1 MLPDAQLLTIL
12 TSVAN
17 HIPGGQSAPVES
29 DSILSSLRI
38 RSILCCAEGQE
49 QLTMAHHDHQR
60 PRSSAN
66 TENELWFNMSSST
79 RQQEGS
85 IRPSE
90 QSAYRETN
98 HRRSTGSNQSGST
111 RSLALI
117 PSISTTIDLNK
128 ALPPSPT
135 ESERKRRR
143 PAYLRSWLGRSPS
156 SHLDPTR
163 LSPQPYQPHHSS
175 QRHSASGANL
185 SVQTHTSWDH
195 AHSRS
200 MPSSPYEYGQAA
212 PSTQSRA
219 PRASSATANYPDA
232 MIYQP
237 YTPPLQ
243 QSLDTTYFA
252 HQPRPLSPSTNL
264 DTTPSRSRTFPSEN
278 SKASPTMREGVSN
291 RPRPYTWLS
300 PTDSFSDPSQFSL
313 FVQATTGLPEDADPL
328 SPNDPPQLRGSLFA
342 RRSANDVIP
351 LPFRNEQ
358 TTTPR
363 QLRTDW
369 QNFEPPPFT
378 NQAVSGFS
386 FSPPRNEDSLQL
398 QQSPHMAAVNRELE
412 LLGLEDEDTLDE
424 ELPDYAQSQ
433 AEAHARRRAEAT
445 ERARELEARWRNPG
459 SG

>member
-1 MLPDAQLLTIL
+1 
-12 TSVAN
+12 
-17 HIPGGQSAPVES
+17 
-29 DSILSSLRI
+29 
-38 RSILCCAEGQE
+38 
-49 QLTMAHHDHQR
+49 MAHHDHQR
-60 PRSSAN
+60 PGSSAN
-66 TENELWFNMSSST
+66 TENELWFNISSST
-79 RQQEGS
+79 RQQQQQQQQQGS
-85 IRPSE
+85 SRASE

-98 HRRSTGSNQSGST
+98 HRRSTGSYQSAST
-111 RSLALI
+111 RSFALI

-163 LSPQPYQPHHSS
+163 LSPQPHQPHQPLQSN

-195 AHSRS
+195 AYSRS
-200 MPSSPYEYGQAA
+200 MPSSPYEYGHNA
-212 PSTQSRA
+212 PSSQSRA
-219 PRASSATANYPDA
+219 PRASSAAADYPDA
-232 MIYQP
+232 MIYQS
-237 YTPPLQ
+237 YIPPLHQ
-243 QSLDTTYFA
+243 PSDTTYFA
-252 HQPRPLSPSTNL
+252 QQPRPSSPSAYL
-264 DTTPSRSRTFPSEN
+264 DTTPPRARTFPSDT
-278 SKASPTMREGVSN
+278 SSASPTMREGVSH
-291 RPRPYTWLS
+291 RPRPHTWLS

-342 RRSANDVIP
+342 RRSGNDVIP
-351 LPFRNEQ
+351 LPFQHEQ

-378 NQAVSGFS
+378 NQVISGFS
-386 FSPPRNEDSLQL
+386 LSPSRNGDSLQL
-398 QQSPHMAAVNRELE
+398 QQNPQMAAVNRELE
-412 LLGLEDEDTLDE
+412 LLGLEDDDTLDE

-433 AEAHARRRAEAT
+433 AEAHARRRAEASA
-445 ERARELEARWRNPG
+445 RARELEARWRNPG